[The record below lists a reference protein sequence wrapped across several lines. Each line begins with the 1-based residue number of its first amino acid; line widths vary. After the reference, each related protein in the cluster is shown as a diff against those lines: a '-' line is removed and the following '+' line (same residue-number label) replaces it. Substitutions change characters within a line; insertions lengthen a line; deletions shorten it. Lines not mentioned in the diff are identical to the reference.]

1 MTTPQEEAE
10 RRYSVQKGDEL
21 ETNAVWGLMLAQ
33 GAFVAGAEWQS
44 ERLGPLVEA
53 ARAYREA
60 ELRASNF
67 RLGEDAFA
75 IAEAIHL
82 GKQRI
87 IELAAALDE
96 EGGE

>member
-1 MTTPQEEAE
+1 VTTPQEEAE
-10 RRYSVQKGDEL
+10 RRYQFLPYFDQEERT
-21 ETNAVWGLMLAQ
+21 ETRLMRSGFVD
-33 GAFVAGAEWQS
+33 GAKWQS

-75 IAEAIHL
+75 IDEAIRL
-82 GKQRI
+82 GRQRI